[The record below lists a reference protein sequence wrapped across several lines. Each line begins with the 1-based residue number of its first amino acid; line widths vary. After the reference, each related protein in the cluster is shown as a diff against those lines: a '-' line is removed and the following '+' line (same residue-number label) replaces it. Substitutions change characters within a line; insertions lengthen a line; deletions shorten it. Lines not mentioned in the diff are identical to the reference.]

1 LYGYL
6 FIIRV
11 NLLKKHVSI
20 LGSTGSIG
28 TQALEVIAA
37 HPDKFVVDV
46 LSTRNNAELLAKQ
59 AMQYVPAKVVIINQ
73 DCYNFLKESLSNY
86 PIEVLAGEEAL
97 REVVTLPETD
107 IVLPAMVGYS
117 GLMPTLAAISAGKD
131 IALANKE
138 TLVVAGELVTRLAA
152 EKGVKIIPVDSEHSA
167 IFQCL
172 IGETEISVEKI
183 ILTASGGPF
192 RDRDLAFIAN
202 ATKAEA
208 LNHPNWCMG
217 SKITID
223 SASLMNKGL
232 EAMEAKWL
240 FNLQPDQIEVVI
252 HKQSIIHSLV
262 QFCDGSLKAQL
273 GLPDMRLPIQYA
285 LGFPD
290 RLPSRMKRFNFT
302 DYPVLT
308 FDSPDIK
315 KFRNLAIAFRVMNQ
329 GGNMPCAMNAANE
342 IAVEAFLCERTG
354 FLTMSDIIEETL
366 SKIAFI
372 AEPRLEDYQAT
383 DEAARKIAHSLI

>member
-1 LYGYL
+1 
-6 FIIRV
+6 
-11 NLLKKHVSI
+11 LKKHISI

-37 HPDKFVVDV
+37 HPDHFQVDV
-46 LSTRNNAELLAKQ
+46 LSSRNNAELLAKQ
-59 AMQYVPAKVVIINQ
+59 AMQFVPKKVVIVNP
-73 DCYNFLKESLSNY
+73 DCYNFLKEALANY
-86 PIEVLAGEEAL
+86 PIEVLAGEASL
-97 REVVTLPETD
+97 CEVIDIPETD

-172 IGETEISVEKI
+172 IGEEKNPIEKI

-192 RDRDLAFIAN
+192 RDKDLTFIAN

-232 EAMEAKWL
+232 EAIEAMWL
-240 FNLQPDQIEVVI
+240 FHLNPDQIEIVI
-252 HKQSIIHSLV
+252 HKQSVIHSLV
-262 QFCDGSLKAQL
+262 QFCDGSIKAQL
-273 GLPDMRLPIQYA
+273 GIPDMRLPIQYA
-285 LGFPD
+285 LGFPR
-290 RLPSRMKRFNFT
+290 RLSSKMKRFSFV

-329 GGNMPCAMNAANE
+329 GGNLPCAMNAANE
-342 IAVEAFLCERTG
+342 IAVEAFLCEQIG
-354 FLTMSDIIEETL
+354 FLKMSDIIEGTL
-366 SKIAFI
+366 DKIKFI
-372 AEPRLEDYQAT
+372 AEPGLEDYQAT
-383 DEAARKIAHSLI
+383 DTAARKIAHTLI

>member
-1 LYGYL
+1 M
-6 FIIRV
+6 
-11 NLLKKHVSI
+11 KKHVTI

-28 TQALEVIAA
+28 KQALEVIAS
-37 HPDKFVVDV
+37 HPDQFRVDV
-46 LSTRNNAELLAKQ
+46 LTSRNNAELLAKQ
-59 AMQYVPAKVVIINQ
+59 AMQFVPKKVVIVNP
-73 DCYNFLKESLSNY
+73 DCYSFLKESLANY
-86 PIEVLAGEEAL
+86 PIEVLAGEVAL
-97 REVVTLPETD
+97 CEVVGMTETD

-138 TLVVAGELVTRLAA
+138 TLVVAGELVTRMAI
-152 EKGVKIIPVDSEHSA
+152 EKNVKIVPVDSEHSA

-172 IGETEISVEKI
+172 VGEAANSVEKI

-192 RDRDLAFIAN
+192 RDRDIAFLAN

-240 FNLQPDQIEVVI
+240 FNLRPDQIEVVI

-262 QFCDGSLKAQL
+262 QFCDGSIKAQL

-285 LGFPD
+285 LGFPN
-290 RLPSRMKRFNFT
+290 RLPSKMKRFSFT

-342 IAVEAFLCERTG
+342 IAVEAFLCEQTG
-354 FLTMSDIIEETL
+354 FLKMSDIIEGTL
-366 SKIAFI
+366 DKIAFI
-372 AEPRLEDYQAT
+372 PEPGLEDYQAT
-383 DEAARKIAHSLI
+383 DAAARKIAHSLI

>member
-1 LYGYL
+1 M
-6 FIIRV
+6 
-11 NLLKKHVSI
+11 KKHVSI

-28 TQALEVIAA
+28 TQALEVIASY
-37 HPDKFVVDV
+37 PDRFTIDV
-46 LSTRNNAELLAKQ
+46 ISSRNNAELLAKQ
-59 AMQYVPAKVVIINQ
+59 AMQFVPRKVVIVNHE
-73 DCYNFLKESLSNY
+73 CYSFLKEALANY
-86 PIEVLAGEEAL
+86 PIEVMAGESALCEA
-97 REVVTLPETD
+97 VNMPETH

-117 GLMPTLAAISAGKD
+117 GLMPTIAAISAGKD

-138 TLVVAGELVTRLAA
+138 TMVVAGELVTKMALQ
-152 EKGVKIIPVDSEHSA
+152 KKVKIIPVDSEHSA

-172 IGETEISVEKI
+172 AGEDENSVEKI

-192 RDRDLAFIAN
+192 RDRDIAFLAN

-208 LNHPNWCMG
+208 LQHPNWCMG

-240 FNLQPDQIEVVI
+240 FNLRPDQIEIII

-262 QFCDGSLKAQL
+262 QFHDGSIKAQM

-285 LGFPD
+285 LGFPH
-290 RLPSRMKRFNFT
+290 RLASDLKRFSFS
-302 DYPVLT
+302 DYPILT
-308 FDSPDIK
+308 FESPDIK

-342 IAVEAFLCERTG
+342 IAVEAFLCEQTG
-354 FLTMSDIIEETL
+354 FLKMSDIIEGTL
-366 SKIAFI
+366 DKIAFI
-372 AEPRLEDYQAT
+372 AEPGLEDYQAT
-383 DEAARKIAHSLI
+383 DAAAREIAHSLI

>member
-1 LYGYL
+1 M
-6 FIIRV
+6 
-11 NLLKKHVSI
+11 KKHVTI

-37 HPDKFVVDV
+37 HPDQFSVDV
-46 LSTRNNAELLAKQ
+46 LTSRNNAELLARQ
-59 AMQYVPAKVVIINQ
+59 AMQFVPKKVVIVNP
-73 DCYNFLKESLSNY
+73 DCYSFLKEALANY
-86 PIEVLAGEEAL
+86 PIEVLAGEVAL
-97 REVVTLPETD
+97 CEVVGLPETD
-107 IVLPAMVGYS
+107 IILPAMVGYS
-117 GLMPTLAAISAGKD
+117 GLMPTLAAISAGKN

-138 TLVVAGELVTRLAA
+138 TLVVAGELVTRMAI
-152 EKGVKIIPVDSEHSA
+152 EKNVKIVPIDSEHSA

-172 IGETEISVEKI
+172 VGEDANSVEKI

-192 RDRDLAFIAN
+192 RDRDMTFIAK
-202 ATKAEA
+202 ATKTEA

-232 EAMEAKWL
+232 EAMEARWL
-240 FNLQPDQIEVVI
+240 FNLRPDQIEVVI

-285 LGFPD
+285 LGFPN
-290 RLPSRMKRFNFT
+290 RLPSKMKRFSFA

-342 IAVEAFLCERTG
+342 IAVEAFLCEQTG
-354 FLTMSDIIEETL
+354 FLKMSDIIEGTL
-366 SKIAFI
+366 DKIAFI
-372 AEPRLEDYQAT
+372 AEPGLEDYQAT
-383 DEAARKIAHSLI
+383 DAAARKIAHSLI

>member
-1 LYGYL
+1 M
-6 FIIRV
+6 
-11 NLLKKHVSI
+11 KKHVTI

-28 TQALEVIAA
+28 TQALEVIAT
-37 HPDKFVVDV
+37 HSDKFIVDV
-46 LSTRNNAELLAKQ
+46 LTSRNNAELLARQ
-59 AMQYVPAKVVIINQ
+59 AMQFVPKKVVIVNP
-73 DCYNFLKESLSNY
+73 DCYSFLKESLANY
-86 PIEVLAGEEAL
+86 PIEVMAGEVAL
-97 REVVTLPETD
+97 CEVVGLPETD

-117 GLMPTLAAISAGKD
+117 GLMPTIAAISAGKD

-138 TLVVAGELVTRLAA
+138 TLVVAGELVTRLAT
-152 EKGVKIIPVDSEHSA
+152 EKNIKIIPVDSEHSA

-172 IGETEISVEKI
+172 IGEAASSVEKI
-183 ILTASGGPF
+183 VLTASGGPF
-192 RDRDLAFIAN
+192 RDKDIAFIAN
-202 ATKAEA
+202 ASKTEA

-232 EAMEAKWL
+232 EAMEARWL
-240 FNLQPDQIEVVI
+240 FNLHPDQIEVVI

-285 LGFPD
+285 LGFPN
-290 RLPSRMKRFNFT
+290 RLPAKMKRFSFT

-342 IAVEAFLCERTG
+342 IAVEAFLCEQTG
-354 FLTMSDIIEETL
+354 FLKMSDIIEGTL
-366 SKIAFI
+366 DRIAFI
-372 AEPRLEDYQAT
+372 AEPNLEDYQVT
-383 DEAARKIAHSLI
+383 DTAARKIAHSLI

>member
-1 LYGYL
+1 M
-6 FIIRV
+6 
-11 NLLKKHVSI
+11 KKHVSI

-28 TQALEVIAA
+28 TQALEVIAGN
-37 HPDKFVVDV
+37 PDRFIIDV
-46 LSTRNNAELLAKQ
+46 LSSRNNAELLAKQ
-59 AMQYVPAKVVIINQ
+59 AMQFVPKKVVIVNP

-86 PIEVLAGEEAL
+86 PIEVLAGEAAL
-97 REVVTLPETD
+97 CEVVNIPETD
-107 IVLPAMVGYS
+107 IVLPAMVGYA

-138 TLVVAGELVTRLAA
+138 TLVVAGELVTRLAIR
-152 EKGVKIIPVDSEHSA
+152 KNVKIIPVDSEHSA

-172 IGETEISVEKI
+172 IGENENWVEKI

-192 RDRDLAFIAN
+192 RDRDLAFLAH
-202 ATKAEA
+202 ASKAEA

-240 FNLQPDQIEVVI
+240 FNLRPEQIEVVI

-262 QFCDGSLKAQL
+262 QFHDGSIKAQM

-290 RLPSRMKRFNFT
+290 RLPSVLKRFSFS

-308 FDSPDIK
+308 FESPDIK

-342 IAVEAFLCERTG
+342 IAVEAFLCEQTG
-354 FLTMSDIIEETL
+354 FLKMSDIIEGTL
-366 SKIAFI
+366 DKIAFI
-372 AEPRLEDYQAT
+372 AEPALEDYQAT
-383 DEAARKIAHSLI
+383 DADARKIAHSLI